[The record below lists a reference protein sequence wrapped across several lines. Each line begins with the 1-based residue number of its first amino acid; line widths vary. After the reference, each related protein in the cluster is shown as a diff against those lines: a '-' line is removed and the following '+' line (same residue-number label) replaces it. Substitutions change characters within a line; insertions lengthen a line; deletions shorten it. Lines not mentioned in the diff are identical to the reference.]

1 MLSMILILALVLVF
15 TFGFF
20 VVREY
25 GRFLDENQIPEEVEG
40 TDENGVGEVTNSN
53 DSRTYPGL

>member
-1 MLSMILILALVLVF
+1 MLSMVLILALVLVF

-40 TDENGVGEVTNSN
+40 TDENGVEAVTNSN

>member
-1 MLSMILILALVLVF
+1 MLSMVLILALVLVF

-40 TDENGVGEVTNSN
+40 TDENGVEAVMNSN